1 MDTRGNLFPG
11 EEGKSGLLKSVL
23 ENTKC
28 AKMKKPNHV
37 DCFAVDAMYLFNQI
51 IPKPSWVTS
60 GADVAK
66 EFCKRIDD
74 KSQSAS
80 FVIVAFDTYRER
92 SLKDKTRTK
101 RQEQKKHKT
110 LPRYYDVQDDTNI
123 KKMSMMQL
131 FAHKMTKTSLSKL
144 LFLSVVQH
152 FKSRNVHFIVA
163 YDGKTTCYFDHTIT
177 TAMNNH
183 QEADS
188 LLINCLVMAPLANLT
203 TYVYSVDTDV
213 FALLLKHNK
222 QY

>member
-37 DCFAVDAMYLFNQI
+37 DCFAVHAMYLLNQI

-74 KSQSAS
+74 KSKSAS
-80 FVIVAFDTYRER
+80 FVIVVFDTYRER

-123 KKMSMMQL
+123 KKMSMPQL
-131 FAHKMTKTSLSKL
+131 FAHNDKNIFVKIA
-144 LFLSVVQH
+144 F
-152 FKSRNVHFIVA
+152 FISCA
-163 YDGKTTCYFDHTIT
+163 
-177 TAMNNH
+177 
-183 QEADS
+183 
-188 LLINCLVMAPLANLT
+188 
-203 TYVYSVDTDV
+203 
-213 FALLLKHNK
+213 AL
-222 QY
+222 